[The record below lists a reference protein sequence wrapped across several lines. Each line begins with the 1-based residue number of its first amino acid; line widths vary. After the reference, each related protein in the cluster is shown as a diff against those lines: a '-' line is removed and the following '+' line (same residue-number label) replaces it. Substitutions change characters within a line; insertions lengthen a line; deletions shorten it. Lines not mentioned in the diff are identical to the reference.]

1 MAYYVLTTT
10 SVTTQK
16 DLEKEDLL
24 INATRYN
31 FLLCAQ
37 ESINNTKNNEV
48 FGKLVNSKSDD
59 GVQKWR
65 DWQHY
70 PRGLPN
76 ADLKDGPLLELIAWI
91 VYYFMGC
98 VSPTFRK
105 TTETK
110 LYIDGY
116 LFAKMTCDDLAYAY
130 LLLESNI
137 DHWLEVSATE
147 KHIGRKMTKKEKHSI
162 DGYEFS
168 QGSGMS
174 GKEGMHR
181 FNSIKKFMFNSYYNV
196 GDGIDKNSEVKDNQ
210 IALLKALR
218 VILAND
224 KRQKNKPD
232 TAVSKKRKDPP
243 VPTEE
248 EKAMAE
254 IKKNTWATDTSQLVV
269 VVSI

>member
-1 MAYYVLTTT
+1 MT
-10 SVTTQK
+10 SEK

-24 INATRYN
+24 INVTRYN

-37 ESINNTKNNEV
+37 ESIQNTKNNEV

-59 GVQKWR
+59 GIQKWR

-76 ADLKDGPLLELIAWI
+76 SNLKDGPLLDLIAWL

-105 TTETK
+105 TKDKK

-116 LFAKMTCDDLAYAY
+116 LFTKMTCDDLAYTY
-130 LLLESNI
+130 VLLESNI
-137 DHWLEVSATE
+137 DHWLEVSETE
-147 KHIGRKMTKKEKHSI
+147 RKEGRKMTKKEKQAI

-196 GDGIDKNSEVKDNQ
+196 GAGIDKNSEVKDNQ
-210 IALLKALR
+210 VALLKALQL
-218 VILAND
+218 IYNND

-232 TAVSKKRKDPP
+232 VAVSKKRKDPP

-248 EKAMAE
+248 EMAMAE
-254 IKKNTWATDTSQLVV
+254 IKKNTWATDPNQLVV
-269 VVSI
+269 VVGI